1 MSDLFADSGVHI
13 LADGQFGS
21 CGKGALASWLA
32 HQAVKEG
39 IKFKAVVTNAGPNSG
54 HTFWHGGMPCVFK
67 QLPIFAVQS
76 YLLGVSIP
84 VYFSGGAI
92 IDPHALL
99 QEHARV
105 PGLKVFVNGRAGI
118 VDEETRQ
125 SEHDTET
132 IAASAS
138 TLSGTGTALIN
149 KIARKPEAIFGNSW
163 AAEQFPAYRQDDIDC
178 DYGRVFVE
186 VSQGFS
192 LGIHSTFYPKVTSR
206 ECTFMQG
213 MADAR
218 LAPRYFKRGY
228 LAFRTYPIR
237 VGNVPEGDSGG
248 WYDDQVETDWEDIGV
263 EPEYTTVTKRKRR
276 VATWSW
282 QQFYEAMNANRPTHV
297 FLNFMNYL
305 SAEEH
310 NQFLEAHVQTMGE
323 RGEHY
328 SFIIGKGPGPKD
340 IHHYYA
346 ASGL

>member
-1 MSDLFADSGVHI
+1 MSDLFTSNGVHI

-32 HQAVKEG
+32 WQAYEEG
-39 IKFKAVVTNAGPNSG
+39 IPFNAVVTNAGPNSG
-54 HTFWHGGMPCVFK
+54 HTFYHDGMPCVFK
-67 QLPIFAVQS
+67 QLPVFAVQS
-76 YLLGVSIP
+76 YLLGRNIP
-84 VYFSGGAI
+84 VYFSGGSI
-92 IDPHALL
+92 IDPHALM

-105 PGLKVFVNGRAGI
+105 PGLKVYVNGRAGI

-138 TLSGTGTALIN
+138 TLSGTGTAIIN
-149 KIARKPEAIFGNSW
+149 KIARKSESIFGNSW
-163 AAEQFPAYRQDDIDC
+163 AAESYPSYRQDDIDC
-178 DYGRVFVE
+178 TYNRVFVE

-218 LAPRYFKRGY
+218 LAPRYFRRGY

-248 WYDDQVETDWEDIGV
+248 WYDDQKEVSWEYIGV

-282 QQFYEAMNANRPTHV
+282 QQFDEAMNANRPTHV

-305 SAEEH
+305 PEGFQQVFFSQHLIRME
-310 NQFLEAHVQTMGE
+310 E
-323 RGEHY
+323 RGERY
-328 SFIIGKGPGPKD
+328 SFIVGKGPAAKD
-340 IHHYYA
+340 IHHHYTT
-346 ASGL
+346 SRL

>member
-1 MSDLFADSGVHI
+1 MNDLFTSTGVHI

-32 HQAVKEG
+32 WQAYQEG
-39 IKFKAVVTNAGPNSG
+39 IPFNAVVTNAGPNSG
-54 HTFWHGGMPCVFK
+54 HTFWHDGVACVFK
-67 QLPIFAVQS
+67 QLPVFAVQS
-76 YLLGVSIP
+76 YLLGMNIP

-92 IDPHALL
+92 IDPHALM

-105 PGLKVFVNGRAGI
+105 PGLKVFVNRQAGI

-149 KIARKPEAIFGNSW
+149 KIARKPEAVFGNSW
-163 AAEQFPAYRQDDIDC
+163 AASEFPDYDYRKIDPK
-178 DYGRVFVE
+178 YNRVFVE

-192 LGIHSTFYPKVTSR
+192 LGYHSRFYPKVTSR

-218 LAPRYFKRGY
+218 LAPRYFRRGY
-228 LAFRTYPIR
+228 LAFRTFPIR

-248 WYDDQVETDWEDIGV
+248 WYEDQREITWEELGQP
-263 EPEYTTVTKRKRR
+263 PEFTTVTKRQRR

-282 QQFYEAMNANRPTHV
+282 NQFDEAMSANRPTHV
-297 FLNFMNYL
+297 FLNFMNYM
-305 SAEEH
+305 SEAEQH
-310 NQFLEAHVQTMGE
+310 NFFQLHLRRMEEPGE
-323 RGEHY
+323 RY
-328 SFIIGKGPGPKD
+328 SFIVGKGPTVKD
-340 IHHYYA
+340 IHHYYTA
-346 ASGL
+346 GRL

>member
-1 MSDLFADSGVHI
+1 MNDLFAVNGVHV

-32 HQAVKEG
+32 HQACIEG
-39 IKFKAVVTNAGPNSG
+39 VVFRAVVTNAGPNSG
-54 HTFWHGGMPCVFK
+54 HTFYHDGVPCVFK
-67 QLPIFAVQS
+67 QLPVFAVQS
-76 YLLGVSIP
+76 YLLGMNIP

-92 IDPHALL
+92 IDPHALM

-138 TLSGTGTALIN
+138 TLSGTGTALMN
-149 KIARKPEAIFGNSW
+149 KIARRPESIFGTSW
-163 AAEQFPAYRQDDIDC
+163 AAESYPPYRQDDIDC

-192 LGIHSTFYPKVTSR
+192 LGIHSAFYPKVTSR

-248 WYDDQVETDWEDIGV
+248 WYDDQVETDWEEIGV

-282 QQFYEAMNANRPTHV
+282 KQFHEAMSANRPTHV

-305 SAEEH
+305 SERKQQLFFEEH
-310 NQFLEAHVQTMGE
+310 LQAMEE
-323 RGEHY
+323 RNERY
-328 SFIIGKGPGPKD
+328 SFIVGKGPTTKD
-340 IHHYYA
+340 IHHHYTA
-346 ASGL
+346 ARV

>member
-1 MSDLFADSGVHI
+1 MTDLFANGGLHI

-32 HQAVKEG
+32 HQAWKEG
-39 IKFKAVVTNAGPNSG
+39 VNFGAVVTNAGPNSG
-54 HTFWHGGMPCVFK
+54 HTFYHDGIKSVFK
-67 QLPIFAVQS
+67 QLPVFAVQS
-76 YLLGVSIP
+76 YLLGLNIP

-92 IDPHALL
+92 IDPHALG

-105 PGLKVFVNGRAGI
+105 PNLKVYVNRQAAI
-118 VDEETRQ
+118 VDEETKQ

-149 KIARKPEAIFGNSW
+149 KISRRPESIFGNSAW
-163 AAEQFPAYRQDDIDC
+163 AEMWPDYEQESINPKDE
-178 DYGRVFVE
+178 RVFME

-192 LGIHSTFYPKVTSR
+192 LGYHSRFYPKVTSR

-218 LAPRYFKRGY
+218 IAPRYYSRGY
-228 LAFRTYPIR
+228 LAFRTFPIR
-237 VGNVPEGDSGG
+237 VGNVAEGDSGG
-248 WYDDQVETDWEDIGV
+248 WYPDQRETTWE
-263 EPEYTTVTKRKRR
+263 ELCRPPEFTTVTKRMRR

-282 QQFYEAMNANRPTHV
+282 QQFDEAMNANRPTHV

-305 SAEEH
+305 DESQRERFF
-310 NQFLEAHVQTMGE
+310 NAHLRKMGE
-323 RGEHY
+323 RSERY
-328 SFIIGKGPGPKD
+328 SFIIGNGPTVED
-340 IHHYYA
+340 IHHYYTA
-346 ASGL
+346 GRL